1 MGITT
6 GEKIRVLMKRRNMTL
21 QGLAD
26 LTGQSRQNLSN
37 KLRKDNFSDNDLK
50 KIAEVL
56 DCSYEI
62 QFKMNDTGETI

>member
-56 DCSYEI
+56 NCSYEI

>member
-6 GEKIRVLMKRRNMTL
+6 GEKIRVLMKRRNITL
-21 QGLAD
+21 QALAD

>member
-50 KIAEVL
+50 KIAG
-56 DCSYEI
+56 YEHI
-62 QFKMNDTGETI
+62 ADDDR

>member
-21 QGLAD
+21 QALAD

>member
-21 QGLAD
+21 QALAD

-56 DCSYEI
+56 DC
-62 QFKMNDTGETI
+62 G